1 MREASAPNVD
11 SSRYPMRRQL
21 REATEGIRFSVRSKY
36 EGMEGELRTPLALEV
51 AILWASTRTA
61 LGSQN
66 SN

>member
-1 MREASAPNVD
+1 
-11 SSRYPMRRQL
+11 MRRQL
-21 REATEGIRFSVRSKY
+21 REATEGIRLSVRSKY
-36 EGMEGELRTPLALEV
+36 EDMEGELRMPLALEV